1 MGIYFPDSCVQN
13 LQKMLLRRMCKDTE
27 TLRFMTRFMITER
40 KQRAMKSR
48 QPGTARAWA
57 QPVLA
62 GKNLFCIVKRLLLF
76 FFLFIVP
83 FLSKALPDNT
93 RGHVLRAADIE
104 ECSLTHLTAPLSPLK
119 GPGLSSPDLIFS
131 NEFLKATFPA
141 QVFVS
146 QCNALHVLKHRFL
159 FIQWV
164 KGQTINEVK

>member
-1 MGIYFPDSCVQN
+1 
-13 LQKMLLRRMCKDTE
+13 MCKDTE
-27 TLRFMTRFMITER
+27 TLRFMTRFMITES
-40 KQRAMKSR
+40 KQRAMKQAAWNSESLGTTSPSR
-48 QPGTARAWA
+48 KEFILYSKKIIIIFL
-57 QPVLA
+57 PVH
-62 GKNLFCIVKRLLLF
+62 CS
-76 FFLFIVP
+76 

-141 QVFVS
+141 QVFLS

-159 FIQWV
+159 FIQ
-164 KGQTINEVK
+164 